1 MKVKDEPNEE
11 PGAVEPTTA
20 TTDGLFMT
28 FNFEDRETNK
38 VAAPAEVPVVAEAKE
53 AEDVK
58 PVEETKQAEKATE
71 APAAP
76 KTAKRHSYF
85 NVNVFNRERK
95 DKEVAEDKKE
105 EEAKPEPTE
114 PKTEGEAVPAEV
126 KPVDVVAPEASTT
139 AEKSPASSPPKSR
152 FYTGIFDRKS
162 EKAEKVILSTTF
174 MLDMNASNQ
183 ISRSLRL
190 SLLRLVPSPPLCQS
204 SPLTQLLLP
213 LRNRLRPLV
222 LRLASRSRS
231 ASQASSL
238 LSRRRRRPMMSSLT
252 PRMANLLLP
261 SPVHLRFP
269 SQDC

>member
-1 MKVKDEPNEE
+1 M
-11 PGAVEPTTA
+11 EPTTA

-28 FNFEDRETNK
+28 FNFEDGETNK
-38 VAAPAEVPVVAEAKE
+38 VAAPAEVPVAEAKE

-58 PVEETKQAEKATE
+58 PAEETKQAEKATE

-76 KTAKRHSYF
+76 KTTKRHSYF

-95 DKEVAEDKKE
+95 DKEVAEDKRE
-105 EEAKPEPTE
+105 EETKPEPTE
-114 PKTEGEAVPAEV
+114 GEAAPAEV

-152 FYTGIFDRKS
+152 FHGIFDRKS
-162 EKAEKVILSTTF
+162 EKAEKVILSIT
-174 MLDMNASNQ
+174 LVLNMNASDQ
-183 ISRSLRL
+183 ISRSLRP

-213 LRNRLRPLV
+213 LRNQLRLLA
-222 LRLASRSRS
+222 LRLALRSRS

-252 PRMANLLLP
+252 PRRASLLLP

-269 SQDC
+269 SQGC